1 MIGWGGEDVPGH
13 PVPIN
18 KEGNACMHM
27 QRDNEGIRLP
37 KLLGLAV
44 AGATLLAGMV
54 VLPATQASAADAY
67 GFAAEDDFVAGDLDT
82 AKVPQLTVTKY
93 LSLNDGYAP
102 TGSANDAVHL
112 NSNHDLA
119 PAKDILFNVREV
131 QPADGKSLADI
142 NANDPT
148 SFTPKNTTVY
158 AGVTDGQG
166 VISDWYQ
173 GDASGKPTSTKLTF
187 PTGPNHYYVM
197 NENTAGSPAFD
208 PSNPHGIDMSKYK
221 TAVNSFFGLP
231 YATNGTDANQ
241 TRGFIY
247 HLHLYP
253 KNVNAQSFA
262 KTVQSVKGADGN
274 VKDQTTATA
283 GDTVTYKLSQ
293 KIYNEGNGSA
303 SNDGKLDVKE
313 LKGQGK
319 DVRLADRMSSSLK
332 GDPGTIKADIRDSDG
347 NKVVDLAITDD
358 YTQDLTANANPAAL
372 NDTTKKMFADAPSDD
387 VTYWVFNFFTTGGV
401 AKVKEVKTSVMEL
414 EVTYDALVTGNG
426 DSTGT
431 GGVVNDAASDFI
443 DNKDSDGNNLDPV
456 PSHTN
461 VTNAALAFGS
471 VGSKKLGYPALPET
485 EYRLVKDADSTD
497 KYLASDGKF
506 YGSKDTV
513 PDNVQVYKATANKK
527 GLVVFAALPI
537 FGTGEGKAADKTVQN
552 TSWMLVETKT
562 PQDWRNPGI
571 PFGTVTFGD
580 VGMTEEGIVQKY
592 GRNATLQPNYDAL
605 NFGNF
610 NAPVGE
616 IGADTKMMFNNVAVS
631 KYLAHYKTTDGDSP
645 LALPLTGG
653 RGILLL
659 LVVGALIMGGA
670 LYARN
675 RRNNAARA

>member
-1 MIGWGGEDVPGH
+1 
-13 PVPIN
+13 
-18 KEGNACMHM
+18 MHM

-102 TGSANDAVHL
+102 TGSANDAVQL

-142 NANDPT
+142 NANEPT
-148 SFTPKNTTVY
+148 SYTYKNNTIY
-158 AGVTDGQG
+158 AGVTNGQG
-166 VISDWYQ
+166 VINDWYQ
-173 GDASGKPTSTKLTF
+173 GDTSGKPTDTKLTF
-187 PTGPNHYYVM
+187 PAGPNHYYILS
-197 NENTAGSPAFD
+197 ENTAGSYAFD
-208 PSNPHGIDMSKYK
+208 PSNPNGIDQTKYK

-231 YATNGTDANQ
+231 YATNGSDAQQ

-262 KTVQSVKGADGN
+262 KTVQSVKDADGN

-293 KIYNEGNGSA
+293 KIYNEGTAA

-313 LKGQGK
+313 LKGQGT
-319 DVRLADRMSSSLK
+319 DVRLADRMSSSLR
-332 GDPGTIKADIRDSDG
+332 GNPATIKADIRDSNG
-347 NKVVDLAITDD
+347 NKLVDLAKTDD
-358 YTQDLTANANPAAL
+358 YTQDLATNANPARL
-372 NDTTKKMFADAPSDD
+372 NDTSKKMFADAPSDD
-387 VTYWVFNFFTTGGV
+387 VTYWVFDFFTTAG
-401 AKVKEVKTSVMEL
+401 ASKVQTNAATSVMEL

-431 GGVVNDAASDFI
+431 GGVVNDAASDFSE
-443 DNKDSDGNNLDPV
+443 NKGSDGKGKDPV

-471 VGSKKLGYPALPET
+471 VQSKKLGYPALPDT

-513 PDNVQVYKATANKK
+513 PSNVQVYKATANKK

-537 FGTGEGKAADKTVQN
+537 FGTGESKAADKTVQN

-562 PQDWRNPGI
+562 PQGWRNPGI
-571 PFGTVTFGD
+571 PFGKVTYGD

-610 NAPVGE
+610 DAPVGE
-616 IGADTKMMFNNVAVS
+616 IGTETKLMFNNVAVS

-675 RRNNAARA
+675 RRNNAVRA